1 MSLHDNEQRLQ
12 DYLDGTLPAPER
24 TDLEAHCRSCSECR
38 TALEEARAAH
48 QALSGLTL
56 KAGPD
61 LTAPIMDRLSR
72 LPAPGRP
79 GPGPLRWAPVLIGGA
94 IALAV
99 GLMLAFPPAPGPARN
114 PTEQAGPAVTPPPEP
129 ASAPV
134 VTPLVPA
141 PVAPPPVFLAKA
153 AGSWTPAALQPGAP
167 VPAGTRMMAGPTG
180 TLEFSFQSRGSP
192 HAPETHAAVLL
203 LPETSAVIE
212 PTGLRL
218 EQGMACLRIGRP
230 GKPSAPFTIRHG
242 SGESVTGQGRI
253 VLTVGP
259 QGMEASVFEGHLEL
273 SPGSG
278 RVPVKVE
285 ALETVRVTPGE
296 VKVDPMAAQAA
307 FLWRPNLPGD
317 PPTVAPSGAG
327 TPAAG
332 LASLTEPAPASLSED
347 AGPGTAS
354 PDASSAGG
362 LDDTLFR
369 HQPN

>member
-12 DYLDGTLPAPER
+12 DYLDGTLPTPER
-24 TDLEAHCRSCSECR
+24 ADLEAHCRSCGECR

-56 KAGPD
+56 KPGPD
-61 LTAPIMDRLSR
+61 LTAPIMDRVAR

-79 GPGPLRWAPVLIGGA
+79 GPGSLRWAPVLIGGA

-99 GLMLAFPPAPGPARN
+99 CLMLAFPPAPRPAPD
-114 PTEQAGPAVTPPPEP
+114 PTDQAGPAVTPPTPP
-129 ASAPV
+129 ASAPAMP
-134 VTPLVPA
+134 TVPA

-153 AGSWTPAALQPGAP
+153 AGTWTPATLQPGAP
-167 VPAGTRMMAGPTG
+167 VPAGTRVMAGPTG
-180 TLEFSFQSRGSP
+180 TLEFSFQSRESP
-192 HAPETHAAVLL
+192 KAPETHAAVLL

-212 PTGLRL
+212 PTSLRL

-242 SGESVTGQGRI
+242 SGESVTGQGQI
-253 VLTVGP
+253 VLTVSP

-273 SPGSG
+273 TPGPE

-285 ALETVRVTPGE
+285 AFETVRVTPDE

-317 PPTVAPSGAG
+317 QPAVAPSGAG

-332 LASLTEPAPASLSED
+332 LASQTESAPASLSED

-354 PDASSAGG
+354 PDASPAGG